1 MRKRLFSLI
10 AVLAVTGNALFAQN
24 VEQGKKFFYYERYK
38 SAKDNLE
45 KVLAANPNNLE
56 AVYWLGQTLIE
67 MKDSVTAKQ
76 LYSNALM
83 QNGNA
88 PLLLAGMGQIELMEG
103 KTNDARQRF
112 ETAISLTKG
121 KDINVLNAV
130 ARANI
135 SARLGDAAYAIEKL
149 TPATQT
155 KDFKNAETWVL
166 LGDAY
171 RKQIEGGNAVT
182 AFNKALTVD
191 PRLAAA
197 KHKIGKVYLTQNN
210 KEYFIPAFQ
219 EAISLDPNY
228 APSYFELYFYYFSRD
243 INQAKDYYDKYLA
256 VADPDPSNDYEKT
269 SILWASKRYDEAI
282 STAKNYISTLGDKA
296 DPRYYK
302 LIAYSYDEKKDSVN
316 AKAYMDQ
323 YFAKQKPEGF
333 VSKDYSFYAKL
344 QGQFAQYDQAYTN
357 YQKAID
363 TDTAMDVKAELMR
376 EASDLAK
383 KSGNRAAQAEWL
395 GKIYKMKTNP
405 TKNDLYNWGL
415 AHYQAA
421 QYQTSDS
428 IFCGL
433 YSTQYPDEIF
443 GYLWC
448 ARSKQAMDD
457 SVNSK
462 GLAVEAYKTLAEKA
476 KQIDSVKFKPQIV
489 SSYFFLVQYY
499 NDIAKDINTAISY
512 LDKVLETDPTN
523 ADAARFKDILTKAK
537 NRPAPQQKKTTGGT
551 TSKSGSPSP
560 APKK

>member
-1 MRKRLFSLI
+1 MRKRLFSII

-76 LYSNALM
+76 LYSNALT

-112 ETAISLTKG
+112 ETALSLTKG

-149 TPATQT
+149 TPATQA

-191 PRLAAA
+191 PRFAAA

-219 EAISLDPNY
+219 DAINVDPNY
-228 APSYFELYFYYFSRD
+228 APSYFELYYYYFSRD

-256 VADPDPSNDYEKT
+256 VADPDPNNDYEKT
-269 SILWASKRYDEAI
+269 SILWASKRFDEAI
-282 STAKNYISTLGDKA
+282 STAKNFISTLGDKA

-302 LIAYSYDEKKDSVN
+302 LVAYAYDEKKDSVN

-323 YFAKQKPEGF
+323 YFAKQKAEGF

-344 QGQFAQYDQAYTN
+344 QGQFAQYDQAYVN

-363 TDTAMDVKAELMR
+363 TDTAQDVKAELMK

-383 KSGNRAAQAEWL
+383 RSGNRAAQADWL
-395 GKIYKMKTNP
+395 GRIYKMKKNP
-405 TKNDLYNWGL
+405 NQNDLYNWGL

-433 YSTQYPDEIF
+433 YQSQYPNEIF

-457 SVNSK
+457 STNSK

-476 KQIDSVKFKPQIV
+476 KQIDSVKFRPQIL
-489 SSYFFLVQYY
+489 SSYFYLVQYY
-499 NDIAKDINTAISY
+499 NDIQKDINTAISY

-523 ADAARFKDILTKAK
+523 PDAARFKDILMKAK
-537 NRPAPQQKKTTGGT
+537 NKPAPQQKKTGGT
-551 TSKSGSPSP
+551 TSKSGGAAP

>member
-1 MRKRLFSLI
+1 MRKRLFTLI
-10 AVLAVTGNALFAQN
+10 AVLTVTGSVAFAQN

-38 SAKDNLE
+38 SAKDNFE

-67 MKDSVTAKQ
+67 LNDSVSAEK

-88 PLLLAGMGQIELMEG
+88 PLLLVGMGQIELMKG

-112 ETAISLTKG
+112 ETALSLTKS
-121 KDINVLNAV
+121 KDISIINAV
-130 ARANI
+130 GRANVD
-135 SARLGDAAYAIEKL
+135 ARLGDAAYAIEKL
-149 TPATQT
+149 TAATQQ
-155 KDFKNAETWVL
+155 KDFKNAETWVT

-219 EAISLDPNY
+219 EAIALDPNY
-228 APSYFELYFYYFSRD
+228 APSYFELYYYYFSRD

-256 VADPDPSNDYEKT
+256 VADADPSNDYEKT
-269 SILWASKRYDEAI
+269 SILWAAKRYDEAI
-282 STAKNYISTLGDKA
+282 STAKNYINTLGDKA

-302 LIAYSYDEKKDSVN
+302 LVAYAYDEKKDSVN

-323 YFAKQKPEGF
+323 YFSKQKPEGF
-333 VSKDYSFYAKL
+333 LSKDYSFYGKL
-344 QGQFAQYDQAYTN
+344 QGQFAQYDQAFQN

-363 TDTAMDVKAELMR
+363 TDTAQDVKADLMK

-383 KSGNRAAQAEWL
+383 RSGNRVAQADWL
-395 GKIYKMKTNP
+395 GKIYKMKKTP
-405 TKNDLYNWGL
+405 LQTDLYNWGL
-415 AHYQAA
+415 ANYQAGL
-421 QYQTSDS
+421 YQTSDS
-428 IFCGL
+428 IFCGM
-433 YSTQYPDEIF
+433 YQSQFPNEIF

-457 SVNSK
+457 SINSK

-476 KQIDSVKFKPQIV
+476 KQIDSVKFKAQIL
-489 SSYFFLVQYY
+489 SSYFYLVQYY

-523 ADAARFKDILTKAK
+523 PDAARFRDILMKAK
-537 NRPAPQQKKTTGGT
+537 NKPAQPQRKTGT
-551 TSKSGSPSP
+551 TSKSGGASP